1 MVLSKIF
8 VLNNFV
14 TLHSMF
20 DPGIRGALMRVR
32 PQHTRGAYAC
42 SMFILNSSLNFARNY
57 PGVSRIL
64 NYQVKRKIPL
74 TPFKKGDLRSPP

>member
-20 DPGIRGALMRVR
+20 DPGIRGVLTRVR
-32 PQHTRGAYAC
+32 CLIKSQLRPEFSGCFA
-42 SMFILNSSLNFARNY
+42 NSQLPSKKVNPPN
-57 PGVSRIL
+57 
-64 NYQVKRKIPL
+64 PL
-74 TPFKKGDLRSPP
+74 